1 MLSHYEM
8 LFERGGS
15 KAGITIGQLALLT
28 EVEERQLLVE
38 WNETSTDALISKT
51 VHRLFKAQ
59 AEQIPDKIA
68 TTMVRNKRKD

>member
-1 MLSHYEM
+1 MP
-8 LFERGGS
+8 
-15 KAGITIGQLALLT
+15 LLT

-38 WNETSTDALISKT
+38 WNETSTDSLISKP
-51 VHRLFKAQ
+51 VHRLFEAQ